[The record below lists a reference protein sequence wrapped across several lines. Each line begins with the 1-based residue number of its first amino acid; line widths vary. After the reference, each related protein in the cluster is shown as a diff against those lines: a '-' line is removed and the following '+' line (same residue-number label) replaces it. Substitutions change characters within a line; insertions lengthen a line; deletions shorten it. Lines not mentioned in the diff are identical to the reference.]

1 MLQHILRSDQRQ
13 HHFIQH
19 VDHRLLLLLLVLGLF
34 PWAAPVVADGG
45 LTVNSVADA
54 PDWRPGDGRCE
65 TAPSN
70 GVCTLRAAI
79 QEANAL
85 AGRDNI
91 SFNLPGAG
99 VQTIAL
105 ATALPPIT
113 APVTLDGSTQSGAS
127 CAAWSLKLE
136 LDGRTLPGPA
146 QGLVLRGGGST
157 VRGLVLNGFT
167 TPIYLDTLGGNTIQ
181 CNAIGNDA
189 TSTLNRAKADSADAL
204 VGILLTKSAGNLIGG
219 SEPGQGNR
227 IAFPTGIY
235 LDGANAN
242 RLQGN
247 RLTGLADNQ
256 ANGNHGIVLA
266 NGASRNRIG
275 GLAHGE
281 ANRITNF
288 GGAGVIITSGTGNS
302 VRGNTI
308 YANGGLAVDL
318 ADDGVTA
325 NDVGDADTGPNKLQN
340 SPLIT
345 AVTTSADQHLL
356 VAANDA
362 REPTD
367 IAVPF
372 TIGMWDKTPPVEVP
386 LAKGRNVLR
395 LSRTEPVK
403 GLTIKDFTL
412 TPVK

>member
-85 AGRDNI
+85 AGRDSI
-91 SFNLPGAG
+91 RFNLPGTG
-99 VQTIAL
+99 VQRIVL

-113 APVTLDGSTQSGAS
+113 APVMLDGGTQPGAS
-127 CAAWSLKLE
+127 CATWSLKLE
-136 LDGRTLPGPA
+136 LDGRTISGPA

-167 TPIYLDTLGGNTIQ
+167 TAINLDTLGGNTVQ
-181 CNAIGNDA
+181 CNAIGSDA
-189 TSTLNRAKADSADAL
+189 TGTLDRVKADSAAGL
-204 VGILLTKSAGNLIGG
+204 VGILLNGSAGNLIGG

-227 IAFPTGIY
+227 ITFPTGIY
-235 LDGANAN
+235 LDSSNAN
-242 RLQGN
+242 RIQGN
-247 RLTGLADNQ
+247 KLTGLADSQ

-266 NGASRNRIG
+266 NDASRNRIG

-281 ANRITNF
+281 ANLISNF
-288 GGAGVIITSGTGNS
+288 GGAGVT
-302 VRGNTI
+302 V
-308 YANGGLAVDL
+308 
-318 ADDGVTA
+318 
-325 NDVGDADTGPNKLQN
+325 
-340 SPLIT
+340 
-345 AVTTSADQHLL
+345 
-356 VAANDA
+356 
-362 REPTD
+362 
-367 IAVPF
+367 
-372 TIGMWDKTPPVEVP
+372 
-386 LAKGRNVLR
+386 
-395 LSRTEPVK
+395 
-403 GLTIKDFTL
+403 
-412 TPVK
+412 